1 MQRSY
6 KCPCSVRALEAFVR
20 DVAGLDIRQR
30 PNYISFRNLS
40 NRSALQIRH
49 NSSQPLASQS
59 YTTIRSLDDT
69 FVPFDNITDPKL
81 STTTTQDATS
91 DISQLPQ
98 SSHDLDSPEPFDPD
112 EEIGSTVDFEP
123 EVVIHEEHAQT
134 EPDPIVRHAR
144 IQQLDLKDRDQAVD
158 AIFFP
163 DLLAQPRLKPGEL
176 MSLGQRLNIFSEPTP
191 KQNYPGKNARKK
203 ARRAAHASE
212 VQSLPLQNDA
222 SSVTLDLVSGTGPA
236 TATKSPS
243 KNKVRAEKKAR
254 GAPLAPEDRAILL
267 EQNTRSSEPAEDVSA
282 DASTTTPKPIS
293 QARKDRKARRAAAQ
307 AVDTQTDPTQDEEAV
322 DIASLIAS
330 ATSPKP
336 PSAAKASKIA
346 QAIKTRKEEEKAAKQ
361 AAAEKLIADQAAA
374 KLARKERNRNL
385 DTWTVQKNALQEKF
399 GEQNWNPRK
408 RISPDALAGIRALH
422 AKAPETYSTAV
433 LAEHFKVPPEAI
445 RRILKSKWQ
454 PNEEEA
460 EDRRERWEKRG
471 EKKWTE
477 MAELGIKPPKKWRE
491 RGVGKVGP
499 GEVPP
504 WRQPG
509 KAGERW
515 IESTDADGFVVA
527 GDQHADELAEGRRED
542 EDDGIASRIL

>member
-1 MQRSY
+1 M
-6 KCPCSVRALEAFVR
+6 
-20 DVAGLDIRQR
+20 
-30 PNYISFRNLS
+30 
-40 NRSALQIRH
+40 
-49 NSSQPLASQS
+49 
-59 YTTIRSLDDT
+59 
-69 FVPFDNITDPKL
+69 
-81 STTTTQDATS
+81 
-91 DISQLPQ
+91 
-98 SSHDLDSPEPFDPD
+98 
-112 EEIGSTVDFEP
+112 
-123 EVVIHEEHAQT
+123 
-134 EPDPIVRHAR
+134 
-144 IQQLDLKDRDQAVD
+144 
-158 AIFFP
+158 
-163 DLLAQPRLKPGEL
+163 
-176 MSLGQRLNIFSEPTP
+176 
-191 KQNYPGKNARKK
+191 
-203 ARRAAHASE
+203 
-212 VQSLPLQNDA
+212 
-222 SSVTLDLVSGTGPA
+222 
-236 TATKSPS
+236 
-243 KNKVRAEKKAR
+243 
-254 GAPLAPEDRAILL
+254 
-267 EQNTRSSEPAEDVSA
+267 
-282 DASTTTPKPIS
+282 
-293 QARKDRKARRAAAQ
+293 
-307 AVDTQTDPTQDEEAV
+307 
-322 DIASLIAS
+322 ASLIAS
-330 ATSPKP
+330 ATSPKL

-346 QAIKTRKEEEKAAKQ
+346 QAIKTRKEEEKAAKH

-374 KLARKERNRNL
+374 KLAKKERNRNL

-499 GEVPP
+499 GELPP